1 MPIVVG
7 VRFKRA
13 GKMYYFDPD
22 ALDIHVGDYVI
33 VETAKGLEFGQA
45 VSGPK
50 EVSEEDIVAPLKKV
64 IRIATDEDRRIV
76 EENETK
82 TREAFEKCLEKIA
95 EYGLHMKL
103 IDAEYTFDR
112 NKLIFYFAAEER
124 VDFRELVKDLA
135 SIFRTRIEL
144 RQIGVR
150 DEAKMLGGLGPCV
163 RPVCCNGFLGE
174 FMPVSI
180 KMAKEQNLALNPTKI
195 SGMCGRLMCCLKYEQ
210 SFYEQQHSRLPRC
223 NAKVMTPKGEGIV
236 MEVNLILDKVKV
248 KLARPD
254 DTFELEIFDA
264 SDIRLISPC
273 EGQCPRMMSE

>member
-1 MPIVVG
+1 
-7 VRFKRA
+7 
-13 GKMYYFDPD
+13 MYYFDPD

-150 DEAKMLGGLGPCV
+150 DEAKMLGGLGPCG